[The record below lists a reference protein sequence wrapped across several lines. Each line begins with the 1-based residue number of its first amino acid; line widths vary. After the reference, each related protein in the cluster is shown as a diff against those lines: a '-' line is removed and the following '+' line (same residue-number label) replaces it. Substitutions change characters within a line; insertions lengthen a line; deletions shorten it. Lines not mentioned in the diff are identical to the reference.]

1 MQDGRKLPRDRGNTS
16 PITAARMAAG
26 LTQAQLAEAVGCR
39 QKDVSRWEKGATT
52 PRTET
57 LVRIAR
63 TLSCSLESLL
73 PPME

>member
-1 MQDGRKLPRDRGNTS
+1 MGKKWER
-16 PITAARMAAG
+16 
-26 LTQAQLAEAVGCR
+26 R
-39 QKDVSRWEKGATT
+39 QKDVSRWEKGITT